1 WSAGRRVRRPR
12 RAQLRLGRRVAR
24 RPQGDRHGRARLGVD
39 GVRLG
44 RGPAL
49 QLRRRC
55 AEHVPGLE
63 RDAPRR
69 ARRLRARVLPR
80 LPDRPR
86 VVHRGV
92 LRQPRLGRR
101 ERLGRAV
108 RHPELGLVLLTAV
121 FVAAGY
127 LSGSLT
133 WGYWLVRIF
142 RGEDVRKKGS
152 GNVGATNVWRVYG
165 PKLGL
170 PAAFLDTAKGFA
182 PAFAATL
189 VVGHGSGVLA
199 GAAAM
204 LGHWRPLYLGFSRG
218 GKMVATAGGAF
229 LGVAPLV
236 GVTGAGVWLL
246 VFGLT
251 RYASVASMT
260 AAASLPLWAWLFGYP
275 WPVIAFGAAAGVGVV
290 VLHRANLGRLWR
302 VEENRSTLWRRWRKP
317 TSAAS
322 P

>member
-1 WSAGRRVRRPR
+1 M
-12 RAQLRLGRRVAR
+12 
-24 RPQGDRHGRARLGVD
+24 
-39 GVRLG
+39 
-44 RGPAL
+44 
-49 QLRRRC
+49 
-55 AEHVPGLE
+55 
-63 RDAPRR
+63 
-69 ARRLRARVLPR
+69 
-80 LPDRPR
+80 
-86 VVHRGV
+86 
-92 LRQPRLGRR
+92 
-101 ERLGRAV
+101 
-108 RHPELGLVLLTAV
+108 LTAA

-133 WGYWLVRIF
+133 WGYWLVRIL
-142 RGEDVRKKGS
+142 RGEDVRTKGS

-165 PKLGL
+165 PRLGL
-170 PAAFLDTAKGFA
+170 PAALLDTAKGFA

-251 RYASVASMT
+251 RYSSVASMT

-275 WPVIAFGAAAGVGVV
+275 WPVIAFGGAAGAGVV
-290 VLHRANLGRLWR
+290 FLHRANIGRLWR
-302 VEENRSTLWRRWRKP
+302 REESRFELRRRRSEA
-317 TSAAS
+317 TSEAS